1 MLSDQAEITSG
12 VPQGSILGSLL
23 FLIYFKD
30 IPAVVR
36 ATSALFADD
45 TLYYWGDYMGTAR
58 LLAVAFKMIWTVC
71 QNGQLLQVS
80 VLMHQSL
87 LHAAAELCL
96 SNCLPACPIELD
108 GSVVPRASAQLH
120 LGVHIDKNLRWS
132 GHMDRLL
139 KKVAGPVALCKRL
152 IYRHRLPSSAIR
164 KFYLAFIR
172 LRLEYCSAVWSGA
185 STNICCQLE

>member
-1 MLSDQAEITSG
+1 
-12 VPQGSILGSLL
+12 
-23 FLIYFKD
+23 
-30 IPAVVR
+30 
-36 ATSALFADD
+36 
-45 TLYYWGDYMGTAR
+45 
-58 LLAVAFKMIWTVC
+58 
-71 QNGQLLQVS
+71 
-80 VLMHQSL
+80 MHQSL

-185 STNICCQLE
+185 STNICRQLERIQLQVARALTYDQHLRGAQLLEKTNLPTLSWRRRVHRLV